1 MLPRHLTKNV
11 TPTTKTL
18 RMWNGAV
25 LNPIGVCR
33 MPVTNIQDGELY
45 TVGFT
50 VHNGNFMPILGLNTS
65 LSMELTQVNKEK
77 LLRVR
82 DISELDT
89 HSDVF
94 DGQLG
99 TLPGIHHFCV
109 SDVVRTVTMPAC
121 RVPYR
126 LHYV

>member
-1 MLPRHLTKNV
+1 
-11 TPTTKTL
+11 
-18 RMWNGAV
+18 
-25 LNPIGVCR
+25 
-33 MPVTNIQDGELY
+33 
-45 TVGFT
+45 
-50 VHNGNFMPILGLNTS
+50 MPILGLNTS